1 MILSITPTCPGLN
14 MCFLSMAFNMMIQS
28 MWLVE
33 WMLRLKRGGL
43 VVVMLRVGRGGRR
56 TLRPPPPSES
66 LILLV

>member
-1 MILSITPTCPGLN
+1 MILTITPTCPGIN

-43 VVVMLRVGRGGRR
+43 VVVMLRVGR
-56 TLRPPPPSES
+56 TLRPPPPSEP